1 MEEGKSFRGRKW
13 HGSQHQTEF
22 FDDMVT
28 ERERDKQMGC
38 GEKMKMGITVNSK
51 IP

>member
-1 MEEGKSFRGRKW
+1 MARLATPDRVW
-13 HGSQHQTEF
+13 
-22 FDDMVT
+22 DDMVT